1 MILFQRHDPDALL
14 KAFSLMIS
22 NEKLSKF
29 ARTVAS
35 SGRLIAMNL
44 LASESITG
52 YARLL
57 ESVLKFPSDALLPG
71 PLSQLQQGT
80 WEWNLFGS
88 EIDSGTGD
96 MLNINEN
103 QASLENSSVVHALE
117 EEFSGFSYS
126 TKISENGT
134 EIFAHDIPTQ
144 LDWDI
149 LREIELSEEYE
160 RVEMEEV

>member
-1 MILFQRHDPDALL
+1 
-14 KAFSLMIS
+14 MIS
-22 NEKLSKF
+22 NGKLSKF

-35 SGRLIAMNL
+35 SGRLLAMNL

-57 ESVLKFPSDALLPG
+57 ESALNFPSDSLLPG
-71 PLSQLQQGT
+71 PFSQLQQGT

-88 EIDSGTGD
+88 EIDYNTGD
-96 MLNINEN
+96 MLNIDEN

-117 EEFSGFSYS
+117 ELFSGFSYS
-126 TKISENGT
+126 TNISENGT
-134 EIFAHDIPTQ
+134 ENLARNIPTQ

-160 RVEMEEV
+160 RLEMEEV

>member
-1 MILFQRHDPDALL
+1 
-14 KAFSLMIS
+14 MIS
-22 NEKLSKF
+22 NGKLSKF

-35 SGRLIAMNL
+35 SGRLLAMNL

-57 ESVLKFPSDALLPG
+57 ESALNFPSDALLPG
-71 PLSQLQQGT
+71 PFSQLQQGT

-88 EIDSGTGD
+88 EIDYNTGD
-96 MLNINEN
+96 MLNIDEN

-117 EEFSGFSYS
+117 EFFSSFSYS
-126 TKISENGT
+126 TNISENGT
-134 EIFAHDIPTQ
+134 ENLAHNIPTQ

-160 RVEMEEV
+160 RLEMEEV